1 MYIFEYN
8 PPIELHDKLNPALW
22 DGEEIRR
29 QIQVKLLQIGRE
41 FYDFLGVSAPIEDV
55 LITGSQANYVY
66 TKWSDIDLHLVI
78 DYNKVDYDGDVKK
91 LFDAKRKEWKR
102 MYPLKLKGIPVELY
116 AENSNEPAVTSTY
129 SLISNKW
136 LKKPAAPLKTY
147 DYEGVKNLAYQWEVV
162 IKKAIDVN
170 ELAVLHRIK
179 TMLSLFRRKSLAR
192 DGEFGTGNLA
202 FKALRNS
209 GHIADLLDATDA
221 LENTPNPVNEQ

>member
-8 PPIELHDKLNPALW
+8 PPIELHDELNPALW

-29 QIQVKLLQIGRE
+29 EIRVKLLKIGRE

-129 SLISNKW
+129 SLISNQW

-170 ELAVLHRIK
+170 QLPVLNKIK

-202 FKALRNS
+202 FKALRNT
-209 GHIADLLDATDA
+209 GHIADLLNAVET
-221 LENTPNPVNEQ
+221 LEN

>member
-8 PPIELHDKLNPALW
+8 PPIELHDELNPALW

-29 QIQVKLLQIGRE
+29 EIRVKLLKIGRE

-129 SLISNKW
+129 SLISNQW

-170 ELAVLHRIK
+170 ELAVLNKIK

-202 FKALRNS
+202 FKALRNT
-209 GHIADLLDATDA
+209 GHIADLLNAVET
-221 LENTPNPVNEQ
+221 LEN

>member
-8 PPIELHDKLNPALW
+8 PPIELHDELNPALW

-29 QIQVKLLQIGRE
+29 EIQVKLLKIGRE

-78 DYNKVDYDGDVKK
+78 DYDKVDYDGDVKK

-129 SLISNKW
+129 SLISNQW

-147 DYEGVKNLAYQWEVV
+147 DYDGVKNLAYQWEIV
-162 IKKAIDVN
+162 IKKAVDVN
-170 ELAVLHRIK
+170 ELAVLNKIK

-209 GHIADLLDATDA
+209 GHIADLLTAVET
-221 LENTPNPVNEQ
+221 LEN

>member
-8 PPIELHDKLNPALW
+8 PPIELHDELNPALW

-29 QIQVKLLQIGRE
+29 EIQVKLLKIGRE

-129 SLISNKW
+129 SLISNEW

-147 DYEGVKNLAYQWEVV
+147 DYDGVKNLAYQWEIV

-170 ELAVLHRIK
+170 ELAVLNKIK

-209 GHIADLLDATDA
+209 GHIADLLTAVET
-221 LENTPNPVNEQ
+221 LEN

>member
-8 PPIELHDKLNPALW
+8 PPIELHDELNPALW

-78 DYNKVDYDGDVKK
+78 DYNKVKYDGDVKK

-129 SLISNKW
+129 SLLSNQW
-136 LKKPAAPLKTY
+136 LKKPAPPLKTY
-147 DYEGVKNLAYQWEVV
+147 DYDGVKNLAYQWEIV
-162 IKKAIDVN
+162 IKRAVDLN
-170 ELAVLHRIK
+170 ELPVLEKIK
-179 TMLSLFRRKSLAR
+179 TMLSMFRRKSLAR

-209 GHIADLLDATDA
+209 GHIADLINAVED
-221 LENTPNPVNEQ
+221 LESSNGIR